1 MNIPALNS
9 PAAPAQ
15 SLALSNIEHARA
27 SRLTGAALRTAS
39 EAEQRA
45 AVGAQFEAIFVR
57 QLLGKT
63 MSKMM
68 GSEESTA
75 GSVYGDLITD
85 TLAKSLTAGSG
96 LGIGRMIEQQLTPR
110 GVRALS
116 AEASAQAGA
125 TTNTSSATSTQAHS

>member
-1 MNIPALNS
+1 MNVAALSS

-15 SLALSNIEHARA
+15 SIALSKIEHARA
-27 SRLTGAALRTAS
+27 ARLTGGALRTAS

-68 GSEESTA
+68 GSDDSTA

-110 GVRALS
+110 GVHA
-116 AEASAQAGA
+116 AA
-125 TTNTSSATSTQAHS
+125 TNLPAPTSTKAHS

>member
-1 MNIPALNS
+1 MNITALNS

-15 SLALSNIEHARA
+15 SIALSNIEHARA
-27 SRLTGAALRTAS
+27 SRLTGGALRTAS

-68 GSEESTA
+68 GSDESTA

-96 LGIGRMIEQQLTPR
+96 LGLGRMIEQQLAPR
-110 GVRALS
+110 GVHA
-116 AEASAQAGA
+116 A
-125 TTNTSSATSTQAHS
+125 TTDTSSATSTQAHS